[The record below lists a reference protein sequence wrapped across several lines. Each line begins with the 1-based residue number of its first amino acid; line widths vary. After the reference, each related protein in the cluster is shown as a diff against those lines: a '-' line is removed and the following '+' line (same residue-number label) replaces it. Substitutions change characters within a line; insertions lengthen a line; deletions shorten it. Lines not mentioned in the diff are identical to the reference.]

1 MNALQVIKIPETIQ
15 SLNGL
20 GQTLELVSLTNSSF
34 QDAVIALNMR
44 ILFGGCRLGKL
55 LNHIPIP
62 KISLHH
68 IGHKL
73 TPIVVADIK
82 LSW

>member
-15 SLNGL
+15 RLNGL

-34 QDAVIALNMR
+34 QDAMIALNMR
-44 ILFGGCRLGKL
+44 ILFRGCGFGKL
-55 LNHIPIP
+55 LNHMSIA
-62 KISLHH
+62 KISLHN

-73 TPIVVADIK
+73 TPIVVADIE